1 MKKTKKDTFHAA
13 ILRSLRALV
22 DSGEVIT
29 NTAVIENAKYL
40 DGRQV
45 GKSTLYSLKRGQKG
59 VYVHS
64 DLLVTLDTARDEQ
77 LKGKGKS
84 TKKETIASVKKE
96 SARLRAENKKLVD
109 AVVTQEAALQKAN
122 SRITTKERTSASYE
136 SDIYTLASLVHHMS
150 SGALEGVSK
159 RVIAFETKERGSAH
173 LKELESNVEELLA
186 RISRAKT
193 TPITS

>member
-77 LKGKGKS
+77 LKGCLLYTSPSPRDRQKS
-84 TKKETIASVKKE
+84 RMPS
-96 SARLRAENKKLVD
+96 SA
-109 AVVTQEAALQKAN
+109 
-122 SRITTKERTSASYE
+122 
-136 SDIYTLASLVHHMS
+136 
-150 SGALEGVSK
+150 
-159 RVIAFETKERGSAH
+159 
-173 LKELESNVEELLA
+173 
-186 RISRAKT
+186 
-193 TPITS
+193 